1 MTSAAPTT
9 LGPKELHS
17 WARAAATQLA
27 ARRAEINALNVF
39 PVPDSDTGSNM
50 AHTMEAALA
59 HLETLIDAAPQPL
72 DVNDVAT
79 ALAQGSVRG
88 ARGNSGMVL
97 SQVLRAVALAA
108 AGGGIDGTMVRTS
121 LNTALAMVNEA
132 INEPV
137 EGTVLTVLR
146 AAAVAADA
154 TGSNDLAEVVLA
166 ATAAAQRA
174 LDATPS
180 QLDVLREAGV
190 VDAGGAGLVVLL
202 ETLAQQI
209 DPTVPVRDLS
219 AITPHRGTATQ
230 MRSSTYLEVMFYYEG
245 EDIDELYTALQP
257 LGDSLVL
264 ARAGDY
270 QGRIHIHSEQPGTVI
285 ETAYSYAGEV
295 SQLHLEALPEPEPES
310 ARVNQQRRIIIA
322 LCPHGELAELYEAS
336 GATVVA
342 PASAGE
348 DTVKKIGEAI
358 STVGAKEV
366 SVLPNGMLSKRELV
380 STELAAHASGVFIQL
395 VSTSQL
401 VAGLAAIAVHD
412 PRQPLVVDCYAM
424 SEAASAMRTSYI
436 SAEQNQYVA
445 HSGSGAASTSEE
457 LACASTLDEAVAAAC
472 ERLLRPES
480 ELVTVLLSDASG
492 VEQLSALLQ
501 EEVLAQRDIELSVY
515 PARGMNYAAE
525 IGVE

>member
-1 MTSAAPTT
+1 MTPAPPTT
-9 LGPKELHS
+9 LGPSELHS
-17 WARAAATQLA
+17 WARAAASQLA

-50 AHTMEAALA
+50 AHTMEAALD
-59 HLETLIDAAPQPL
+59 HLETLIDASSQPL
-72 DVNDVAT
+72 DVRDIAT

-108 AGGGIDGTMVRTS
+108 AGGGIDGRMVRTS
-121 LNTALAMVNEA
+121 LNSALAMVNEA

-154 TGSNDLAEVVLA
+154 TDSCDLGEVVLA

-209 DPTVPVRDLS
+209 DPDVPVRDLS
-219 AITPHRGTATQ
+219 TITPHRGAGTL
-230 MRSSTYLEVMFYYEG
+230 MRSSTYLEVMFCYEG
-245 EDIDELYTALQP
+245 ADIDDLYAALQP

-264 ARAGDY
+264 ARAEQD
-270 QGRIHIHSEQPGTVI
+270 QGRIHIHSDEPGRVI
-285 ETAYSYAGEV
+285 ETAYAHAGEI
-295 SQLHLEALPEPEPES
+295 SQLHLEALPEPEPVQVS
-310 ARVNQQRRIIIA
+310 KQRRIIIA
-322 LCPHGELAELYEAS
+322 VCPRGELAELYEAS
-336 GATVVA
+336 GAMVVA
-342 PASAGE
+342 PAAAGE

-358 STVGAKEV
+358 SAVGAKEV

-395 VSTSQL
+395 VPTSQL
-401 VAGLAAIAVHD
+401 VVGLAAIAVHD

-436 SAEQNQYVA
+436 SSQDSHYVA
-445 HSGSGAASTSEE
+445 HMGANAASTSTTCERTHSLE
-457 LACASTLDEAVAAAC
+457 EAVERAC
-472 ERLLRPES
+472 EELLRPES
-480 ELVTVLLSDASG
+480 ELVTVLLSDASR
-492 VEQLSALLQ
+492 VEQLSATLHNG
-501 EEVLAQRDIELSVY
+501 VLAQRNIELSVY
-515 PARGMNYAAE
+515 PAQGMNYAAE